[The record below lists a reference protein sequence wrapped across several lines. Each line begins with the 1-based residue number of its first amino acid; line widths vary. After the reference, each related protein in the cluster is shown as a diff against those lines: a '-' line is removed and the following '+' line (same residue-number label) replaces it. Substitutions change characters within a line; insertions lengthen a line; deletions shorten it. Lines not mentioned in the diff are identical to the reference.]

1 MRAVN
6 SILQVSEDYNTVGL
20 IAIVATFCIGS
31 FAAGFFLGVFACNYA
46 VVNLLNR
53 LERKGV
59 WFDRAV
65 DSPPSSGL
73 LKPKETLAQPDP
85 TCRFMAKLC
94 RIGHDC
100 LSLDATKIVLPV
112 DAKSRSKFLQSMV
125 KVFDAAEA
133 EGRLPP
139 WEPDKIPENFL
150 KKEPGRLTPKY
161 GRP

>member
-1 MRAVN
+1 MRAGN
-6 SILQVSEDYNTVGL
+6 SILQVTEDYNIVGL

-31 FAAGFFLGVFACNYA
+31 FVVGFFLGVFSGNYA

-53 LERKGV
+53 LEKKGV
-59 WFDRAV
+59 WFDRAAYA
-65 DSPPSSGL
+65 PPSSGH
-73 LKPKETLAQPDP
+73 LKPKKSLVQPDP

-125 KVFDAAEA
+125 NVFDAAEA

-139 WEPDKIPENFL
+139 WEPDKIPENIL
-150 KKEPGRLTPKY
+150 KKQPGRLTPKY
-161 GRP
+161 GRQ